1 MFDAVFVITWILL
14 GVPVTIVTPYFV
26 ASAARDKLYVS
37 PQRLGT
43 PYWLAIESAKLVNDV
58 RTAAPPKG

>member
-1 MFDAVFVITWILL
+1 
-14 GVPVTIVTPYFV
+14 VTIVTPYFV
-26 ASAARDKLYVS
+26 ASAARDNLYVS